1 MTDPV
6 TGASSVATSSAST
19 SVDRPDQMGSDTFLK
34 LLVAEM
40 KYQDPSNPMSSA
52 DMMAQTATLT
62 QTQSLQQIATQ
73 NSQLISLQRSLN
85 AGVLVGH
92 AVAYTDTSGT
102 TQYGT
107 VTSVRMDSP
116 DDRLQA
122 VIGGHPVDLGRITQ
136 VGPIA
141 EVDATPAPSPTSTSA
156 GTTTGNSTP

>member
-6 TGASSVATSSAST
+6 SGPTSVATNSATT
-19 SVDRPDQMGSDTFLK
+19 SVDRPDQMGSNTFLK

-85 AGVLVGH
+85 ASALVGH
-92 AVAYTDTSGT
+92 AVAYTDTSGA

-107 VTSVRMDSP
+107 VTSVRLDNVN
-116 DDRLQA
+116 DTLQA
-122 VIGGHPVDLGRITQ
+122 VIGGKPVDVGRITQ

-141 EVDATPAPSPTSTSA
+141 DVTPPSTATSTS
-156 GTTTGNSTP
+156 